1 MAGVGGLRDGSSTLY
16 ETETQLETKLMPPM
30 SDQEDLY
37 DDSPAASGKAPDAPK
52 KDEGETTALLDK
64 SILAGKPFEVGDEV
78 VLKIVAMHDNEI
90 EVAYAP
96 EKPHDEE
103 AEKKGEMSSMK
114 EPAMANESG
123 GNPGGLYD

>member
-1 MAGVGGLRDGSSTLY
+1 
-16 ETETQLETKLMPPM
+16 MPTM
-30 SDQEDLY
+30 LDKEDLY
-37 DDSPAASGKAPDAPK
+37 ADESMGEDNAPK

-64 SILAGKPFEVGDEV
+64 SILAGKHFDVGDEV

-90 EVAYAP
+90 EVAYS
-96 EKPHDEE
+96 
-103 AEKKGEMSSMK
+103 AEPDKSKEPAVDKGEMSSMK